1 MIFHLVV
8 SEVTP
13 AIVFATRMRDIL
25 SKGRFSSMDFITRK
39 RAQLF
44 DEVGSCCTGVVEK
57 SWSIWSEF
65 KAEFDPSECKD
76 EAEIGVS
83 VFLLDIMKKRGW
95 GSIYSHSMAHYQN
108 QNIHMDNLTQ

>member
-25 SKGRFSSMDFITRK
+25 SKGRFSSIDFITRK

-44 DEVGSCCTGVVEK
+44 NEVDSCCTGVVEK
-57 SWSIWSEF
+57 SWSVWSEF

-83 VFLLDIMKKRGW
+83 VFLLDIMKKRDGDLF
-95 GSIYSHSMAHYQN
+95 
-108 QNIHMDNLTQ
+108 IHIPWHIIKIKTFIWII